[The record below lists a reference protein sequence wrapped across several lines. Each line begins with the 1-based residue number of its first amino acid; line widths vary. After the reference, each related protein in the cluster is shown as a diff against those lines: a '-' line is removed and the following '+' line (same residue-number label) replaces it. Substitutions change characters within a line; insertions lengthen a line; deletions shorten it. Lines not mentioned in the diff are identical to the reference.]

1 MTQNIYEVLHS
12 RRDYVIL
19 WWSGISCTPIVKLS
33 IASELPVRRR
43 YLRALIREQVEITM
57 IYEIT
62 RIYDIYEDYFDD
74 YVTMIITS
82 TTTMMS

>member
-1 MTQNIYEVLHS
+1 MKFTLQTGCAVLDIW
-12 RRDYVIL
+12 RFLY
-19 WWSGISCTPIVKLS
+19 SGCHGS

-62 RIYDIYEDYFDD
+62 KIYDDYEDYFND